1 MTHTI
6 FSQINSNQ
14 RRKQT
19 LMLTLFPYILSTE
32 RYLMTGCLCWLWP
45 CVFCP
50 RAAGLEAVGGQW
62 SSSGCYRSSNPTAIL
77 RSSLLA
83 VLGLL
88 WCWQLSFYSLVVYM
102 DSVNTVCRICQRS
115 LSCFTFGEVLGYNP
129 PLDSF
134 FKETVHRSLGCTW
147 KPAACYIWKNVLI
160 FRLIFLRLIGM
171 MEWVAE

>member
-6 FSQINSNQ
+6 FSQINTNQ

-19 LMLTLFPYILSTE
+19 LMLTLFPYTLSTE

-45 CVFCP
+45 CVCCP

-77 RSSLLA
+77 CSSLLT

-88 WCWQLSFYSLVVYM
+88 RCWQLSFYSLVVYM

-134 FKETVHRSLGCTW
+134 FQRNNSQ
-147 KPAACYIWKNVLI
+147 I
-160 FRLIFLRLIGM
+160 IGM
-171 MEWVAE
+171 YLEASCLLHLKECTHI